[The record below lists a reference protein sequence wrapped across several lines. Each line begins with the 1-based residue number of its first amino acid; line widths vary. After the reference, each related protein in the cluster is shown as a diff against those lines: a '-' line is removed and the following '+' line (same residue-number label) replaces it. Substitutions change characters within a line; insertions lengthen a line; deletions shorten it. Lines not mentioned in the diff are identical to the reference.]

1 MAEERGKEEVKEVV
15 VRYFDLSDLGVD
27 LLFATDEEKLQ
38 VLGRLGVVPT
48 EGERPLAAWVRAMSE
63 ENDVEFTVPAHPLI
77 AQAVL
82 ENKSARDFM
91 WFLA

>member
-1 MAEERGKEEVKEVV
+1 MAEERESKEVKEVV

-27 LLFATDEEKLQ
+27 LLFATDEDKVK

-48 EGERPLAAWVRAMSE
+48 EGERPLAAWVRTMSE